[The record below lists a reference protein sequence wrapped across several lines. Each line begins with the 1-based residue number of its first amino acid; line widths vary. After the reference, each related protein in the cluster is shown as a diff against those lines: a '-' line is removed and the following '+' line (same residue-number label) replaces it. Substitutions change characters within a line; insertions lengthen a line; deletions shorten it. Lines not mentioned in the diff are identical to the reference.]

1 MTAIYDIAREEM
13 MRNGDISLHTADG
26 CLKLFL

>member
-26 CLKLFL
+26 LFEAFL